1 MDFDCSIRWIMV
13 YQFIVTIFYSQSLA
27 PPLRSL
33 SSCSNQSHPPTLFC
47 NHCTCIIFSSKQN
60 NSSQTNNRFRQSK
73 LANLPPQALKHLWIR
88 TALMEKL
95 LDKIVLFL
103 VENSRYRQ
111 WTWTENTFTWGKV
124 SSSCHILSVLKLR
137 SGFNLCF
144 LFLQNMT
151 SCSSFYEKE
160 AMLMDPVD
168 GPILASL
175 LGIYC
180 RLKTFTTLAKNYC
193 FCTSCINV
201 LFMGHSWPLCIGVH
215 QGENCWPLL
224 DGPIGWRAGAA
235 APHPQ

>member
-13 YQFIVTIFYSQSLA
+13 YKFIAQTAKVSRPPRDLYPHA
-27 PPLRSL
+27 PP
-33 SSCSNQSHPPTLFC
+33 HPPNLIGD
-47 NHCTCIIFSSKQN
+47 HCTCIIFSSKQN

-103 VENSRYRQ
+103 VENSRYGHL
-111 WTWTENTFTWGKV
+111 TWTENTFTGEKV
-124 SSSCHILSVLKLR
+124 SSSCQILSILKR
-137 SGFNLCF
+137 RFGFNVCF
-144 LFLQNMT
+144 FFFLSFFQNVT

-175 LGIYC
+175 LGIHC
-180 RLKTFTTLAKNYC
+180 RNFHPTYKN
-193 FCTSCINV
+193 
-201 LFMGHSWPLCIGVH
+201 P
-215 QGENCWPLL
+215 
-224 DGPIGWRAGAA
+224 
-235 APHPQ
+235 